1 LINYLP
7 TGTDYLKFFIM
18 PRGRPREFDPDEVLD
33 RAVHAFWRRG
43 FRATSLNELARELG
57 IEKPSLYAAFGNKE
71 QLFLKALDRY
81 AAGFGRRAI
90 AALDTAPTGREA
102 IAALLS
108 TFAEQLS
115 DPKTPAGCL
124 IANCA
129 AECGDSSETISRSL
143 ANSLGAMEV
152 ALAKRLK
159 RAQKERELPAS
170 EDARSLAR
178 YFAAVIQGMVSLSRA
193 KRDPKAL
200 QQIVR
205 IALRAW
211 PAKSRATLRNE
222 VSCR

>member
-1 LINYLP
+1 
-7 TGTDYLKFFIM
+7 M

-33 RAVHAFWRRG
+33 RAVHAFWSRG
-43 FRATSLNELARELG
+43 FQATSLNELARELG

-81 AAGFGRRAI
+81 AAGFGLGAI
-90 AALDTAPTGREA
+90 AALEKTPNGKAA
-102 IAALLS
+102 VAALLS
-108 TFAEQLS
+108 AFAEQLS
-115 DPKTPAGCL
+115 DPKAPAGCL

-129 AECGDSSETISRSL
+129 AECRETSETISRSL
-143 ANSLGAMEV
+143 ATSLGTMEV
-152 ALAKRLK
+152 ALAKRLQ

-200 QQIVR
+200 RQIVR

-211 PAKSRATLRNE
+211 PAK
-222 VSCR
+222 

>member
-1 LINYLP
+1 
-7 TGTDYLKFFIM
+7 M
-18 PRGRPREFDPDEVLD
+18 PRGRPREFDPDKVLD
-33 RAVHAFWRRG
+33 RAVHVFWRRG

-81 AAGFGRRAI
+81 AAGFGLRAI
-90 AALDTAPTGREA
+90 AALEKAPNGKAAVT
-102 IAALLS
+102 ALLS
-108 TFAEQLS
+108 AFAEQLS

-129 AECGDSSETISRSL
+129 AECHESSETMSRSL
-143 ANSLGAMEV
+143 TNSLRAMEV
-152 ALAKRLK
+152 ALAKRLR
-159 RAQKERELPAS
+159 RAQKDRELPAS
-170 EDARSLAR
+170 EDVCSLAR

-200 QQIVR
+200 REIVR

-211 PAKSRATLRNE
+211 PAK
-222 VSCR
+222 

>member
-1 LINYLP
+1 
-7 TGTDYLKFFIM
+7 M
-18 PRGRPREFDPDEVLD
+18 PRGRPREFDPDKVLD

-71 QLFLKALDRY
+71 QLFLRALERY
-81 AAGFGRRAI
+81 ASGSELRAI
-90 AALDTAPTGREA
+90 AALEKAPTGKA
-102 IAALLS
+102 AVTALLFS
-108 TFAEQLS
+108 FAEQLS
-115 DPKTPAGCL
+115 NPKTPAGCL

-129 AECGDSSETISRSL
+129 AECRESSKAISQ
-143 ANSLGAMEV
+143 AVAASLGSMEV

-159 RAQKERELPAS
+159 RAQKDRELPAS
-170 EDARSLAR
+170 EDPRSLAR

-211 PAKSRATLRNE
+211 PAK
-222 VSCR
+222 

>member
-1 LINYLP
+1 
-7 TGTDYLKFFIM
+7 M

-43 FRATSLNELARELG
+43 FQATSLNELARELG

-81 AAGFGRRAI
+81 AAGFGLGAI
-90 AALDTAPTGREA
+90 AALEKAPTGKA
-102 IAALLS
+102 AVAALLS
-108 TFAEQLS
+108 AFAKQLS

-129 AECGDSSETISRSL
+129 AECRETSETISRSL
-143 ANSLGAMEV
+143 TTSLGAMEV
-152 ALAKRLK
+152 ALAKRLQ

-170 EDARSLAR
+170 EDTRSLAR

-193 KRDPKAL
+193 KRDPNAL
-200 QQIVR
+200 REIVR

-211 PAKSRATLRNE
+211 PAKSLVTLRRATHAA
-222 VSCR
+222 

>member
-1 LINYLP
+1 
-7 TGTDYLKFFIM
+7 M

-33 RAVHAFWRRG
+33 RAVHTFWRRG
-43 FRATSLNELARELG
+43 FGATSLNELARELG

-90 AALDTAPTGREA
+90 AALEKASSGKA
-102 IAALLS
+102 AVAALLS
-108 TFAEQLS
+108 AFAVQLS
-115 DPKTPAGCL
+115 DAKTPGGCL

-129 AECGDSSETISRSL
+129 AECRETSETISRSL
-143 ANSLGAMEV
+143 ANSLGAMEG

-159 RAQKERELPAS
+159 RAQEEGELPAS

-200 QQIVR
+200 REIVR

-211 PAKSRATLRNE
+211 PAKSRRPSATK
-222 VSCR
+222 